1 MVGFTSP
8 SLHTCRLVV
17 PYLGS
22 RPQNSAH
29 RNRPALRGGAWRKT
43 RKRLGAGSTS
53 PHPKAGKG
61 TERIA
66 KLPALPSLHESW
78 NCMDT
83 VGRFP
88 DAHRSLERRLE
99 TMMSSGL
106 RG

>member
-53 PHPKAGKG
+53 PHPKAGKETAKMTKLRRCQVFTNLG
-61 TERIA
+61 TVWTRSAGFPMHIA
-66 KLPALPSLHESW
+66 LWKDDW
-78 NCMDT
+78 K
-83 VGRFP
+83 R
-88 DAHRSLERRLE
+88 
-99 TMMSSGL
+99 
-106 RG
+106 